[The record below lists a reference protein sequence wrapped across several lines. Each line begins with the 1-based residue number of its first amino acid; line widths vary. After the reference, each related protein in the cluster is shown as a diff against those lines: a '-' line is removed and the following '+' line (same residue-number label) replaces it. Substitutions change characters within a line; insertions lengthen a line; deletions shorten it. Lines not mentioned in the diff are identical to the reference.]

1 MRRNPRWLYAELN
14 RSTHTNTHRHRH
26 RLWQWQRQWQAGTGR
41 GKLGLHLCIMP
52 SRKTHAQQARR
63 SGNRLQVPQLN
74 LHFRWLI
81 FRSYSHIMSACA
93 GARLRKRGAQAM
105 YTYIKKKT
113 SVETMPTTDAA
124 TATAATGTAAA
135 AAATRRWLCGTH
147 ARWTRILRLRG
158 RGVAWSRVIHANTRT
173 QLNEFMLF
181 KLQQSQHSCSSSSS
195 RGAILQVWSV
205 TSIVIDSDAINRVIR
220 RRKQR
225 HLASLSCS
233 SIVGK
238 SDQQLSWQFINLQIL
253 LPKFLKTN
261 KLAIYCMICKICC
274 QTP

>member
-1 MRRNPRWLYAELN
+1 
-14 RSTHTNTHRHRH
+14 
-26 RLWQWQRQWQAGTGR
+26 
-41 GKLGLHLCIMP
+41 MP

-63 SGNRLQVPQLN
+63 SGSRLQVPQLN

-93 GARLRKRGAQAM
+93 GARWRKGGAQAM
-105 YTYIKKKT
+105 YTYIKNKT
-113 SVETMPTTDAA
+113 SVETMPTTDVATA

-135 AAATRRWLCGTH
+135 AAATRRWLCVTH

-181 KLQQSQHSCSSSSS
+181 KLQQSQHSCSS

-205 TSIVIDSDAINRVIR
+205 APIVIDSDAINRVICR
-220 RRKQR
+220 RRQR

-238 SDQQLSWQFINLQIL
+238 SDQQLSWQFIAWFANNIAKL
-253 LPKFLKTN
+253 LKN
-261 KLAIYCMICKICC
+261 
-274 QTP
+274 

>member
-1 MRRNPRWLYAELN
+1 MHNAKPQ
-14 RSTHTNTHRHRH
+14 NTRTAGAT
-26 RLWQWQRQWQAGTGR
+26 QRQSASSASAQFTLPLAHFSQLLAHNECLRGGKMEKKGGTGNV
-41 GKLGLHLCIMP
+41 HV
-52 SRKTHAQQARR
+52 H
-63 SGNRLQVPQLN
+63 
-74 LHFRWLI
+74 
-81 FRSYSHIMSACA
+81 
-93 GARLRKRGAQAM
+93 
-105 YTYIKKKT
+105 KK
-113 SVETMPTTDAA
+113 ETMPTTDAA
-124 TATAATGTAAA
+124 TATATAATGTT
-135 AAATRRWLCGTH
+135 AAATRRWLCVTH

-181 KLQQSQHSCSSSSS
+181 KLQQSQHSCSS

-205 TSIVIDSDAINRVIR
+205 ASIVIDSDAINRVIR

-253 LPKFLKTN
+253 LPKFLKPN